1 MAASGQGTFNPGDQV
16 RARLY
21 PELGTG
27 EVLRTFGTANNGVRM
42 ARVRWATGQEST
54 HSFAALKHATEVTT

>member
-1 MAASGQGTFNPGDQV
+1 MPGDRV
-16 RARLY
+16 RARLW

-27 EVLRTFGTANNGVRM
+27 EVLRVTAASATTAATCRV

-54 HSFAALKHATEVTT
+54 HSFAALKGAP